1 MNILSGGSQEPG
13 ETLKDADIRECL
25 EEVGVKVKVKEL
37 LFVSEYIGKNHEHS
51 QWDSEVH
58 VVTHLF
64 ACTPQFN
71 QSTIVKG
78 TAPDPDQ
85 IGNE

>member
-71 QSTIVKG
+71 QSTIDKG
-78 TAPDPDQ
+78 TAPDPDL